1 MTEPIA
7 KCRCGRKFTPMEWAE
22 LGAVDTVRRCPCGL
36 AAARI
41 VITLTDIERAYQDSL
56 EDMKNDPKEENDDG

>member
-1 MTEPIA
+1 MTAEPIA
-7 KCRCGRKFTPMEWAE
+7 KCRCGRRFTPMEWAE

-41 VITLTDIERAYQDSL
+41 ITLTDIERAYQESL
-56 EDMKNDPKEENDDG
+56 EDLKNPKEEDDDD